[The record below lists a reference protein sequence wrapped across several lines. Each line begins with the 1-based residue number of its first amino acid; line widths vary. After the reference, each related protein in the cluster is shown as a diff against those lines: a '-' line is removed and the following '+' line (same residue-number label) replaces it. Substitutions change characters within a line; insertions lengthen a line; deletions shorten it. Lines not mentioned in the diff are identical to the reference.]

1 MIPTTMALAS
11 LKLVLDGFLSLV
23 DVASLVLFKGTA
35 VLLLL
40 LLWVLRLPG
49 LVIYSFLRHV
59 RHSVTELL
67 EFALSLIK
75 DVLVSI
81 VRVDGTTTTAA
92 AAAFNSTVAQ
102 VKDVSAKVGGV
113 FGSAAE
119 AFPGLLAGGTKTVA
133 KVVVNI
139 AKNVVEAVKYLSQ
152 NVR

>member
-1 MIPTTMALAS
+1 MALAS

-67 EFALSLIK
+67 EFVVSLIK

-81 VRVDGTTTTAA
+81 VRGDGTTTTAAAA

-102 VKDVSAKVGGV
+102 VKDVSVKVGGV

-119 AFPGLLAGGTKTVA
+119 AFPGLLAGGTKMVA

-139 AKNVVEAVKYLSQ
+139 AKNVVEAVEYLSQ